1 MFEFIEKNKKW
12 IMIAFLVLI
21 VPPFMLFGVDVYFR
35 DGGGGQSVAIVGDYG
50 ISTEEFS
57 QALRERQV
65 AIQRSLQGR
74 INPEAL
80 DNPELRLAVLE
91 SLIQRRLL
99 IQQAES
105 SGIVVRDAELKAA
118 IERQQLFNDENGRF
132 SYDRYV
138 EFLRAEGMTPAI
150 FEARMRQ
157 DLMIRQLASGLA
169 ETGFLPRSE
178 AELLLTRISQE
189 REVSHASLNPEDY
202 LARVRIGPD
211 AVKQYYDANPAE
223 FRVPEQVR
231 VEYLTL
237 SVDALMQSVEA
248 SPEEVKQ
255 YYDSNRGQF
264 GVEESRQAS
273 HILLAADPAAGADAK
288 QKARARAEEIRSELQ
303 KNPDGFAAAAKKYSQ
318 DPGSAANGG
327 DLGGR
332 ISRGSMKDTPEL
344 GKVIFELKPGE
355 ISSPVETQHGYH
367 IVKVTAVHPATVKP
381 FEEVRGQI
389 EQEVKK
395 RLAGR
400 RFAELAE
407 GFNNAVYEQSES
419 LKPAAGLIKTE
430 PRLSGWI
437 TRESGEP
444 PLNNPRML
452 AAIFSDEVLRE
463 RRNSEAVEVAP
474 GTLVAA
480 RVVEHKAASAQPFD
494 EVRAGLE
501 KKLARREAAR
511 LAAEEGR
518 KMLEALRQGKP
529 VQVSWSAPQV
539 VSREDPKE
547 LPAALRRPAFRV
559 DVSTLPAY
567 TGIDAAGGAYHL
579 LRVTR
584 VQAPENVPPEK
595 AKQLAEQM
603 NGVLAQ
609 ETLSAYVASI
619 RQREGVKIFKEQLE
633 KKQ

>member
-1 MFEFIEKNKKW
+1 MFDFIEKNKKW

-21 VPPFMLFGVDVYFR
+21 VPPFMLFGVDAYFR
-35 DGGGGQSVAIVGDYG
+35 DGGGGQSVAVVGDYR
-50 ISTEEFS
+50 ISTDEFS
-57 QALRERQV
+57 QALRERQA
-65 AIQRSLQGR
+65 AIQRASQGR
-74 INPEAL
+74 INSEAL
-80 DNPELRLAVLE
+80 DNPELRQAVLE

-99 IQQAES
+99 IQQAQS
-105 SGIVVRDAELKAA
+105 SGIVVRDGQLKTV
-118 IERQQLFNDENGRF
+118 IEEQPIFRDESGRF
-132 SYDRYV
+132 SYDRYT
-138 EFLRAEGMTPAI
+138 EALRIEGMTPAI
-150 FEARMRQ
+150 FEARTRQ

-169 ETGFLPRSE
+169 ETGFLPRTE
-178 AELLLTRISQE
+178 ADLLLRRISQE
-189 REVSHASLNPEDY
+189 REVSHATLSPETY
-202 LARVRIGPD
+202 LPKVRIEAA

-223 FRVPEQVR
+223 FRVPEQAR
-231 VEYLTL
+231 VEYLAL
-237 SVDALMQSVEA
+237 SVDALMRSIEA
-248 SPEEVKQ
+248 SPDEVRK
-255 YYDSNRGQF
+255 YYEGNRKEY

-273 HILLAADPAAGADAK
+273 HILLAADPAAGPDAK
-288 QKARARAEEIRSELQ
+288 QKARARAEEIQRELQ

-332 ISRGSMKDTPEL
+332 INRGSMKDTPQLE
-344 GKVIFELKPGE
+344 KVIFESKPDE
-355 ISSPVETQHGYH
+355 IPPPVETQHGYH

-389 EQEVKK
+389 EQDVKK

-407 GFNNAVYEQSES
+407 GFSNTVYEQSES
-419 LKPAAGLIKTE
+419 LKPAAELIKAE
-430 PRLSGWI
+430 PRVSGWI
-437 TRESGEP
+437 SRESAEA
-444 PLNNPRML
+444 PLNHPRLL
-452 AAIFSDEVLRE
+452 AAIFSDEVLKE

-480 RVVEHKAASAQPFD
+480 RLVEHKPGIIQPFD

-501 KKLARREAAR
+501 KLLARREAAR

-518 KMLEALRQGKP
+518 SMLDALRQGKP
-529 VQVSWSAPQV
+529 INVSWSAPQV
-539 VSREDPKE
+539 VSREDMKD
-547 LPAALRRPAFRV
+547 LPAALRRQAFRV
-559 DVSTLPAY
+559 DASTLPAY
-567 TGIDAAGGAYHL
+567 SGVDSAGGDYLL

-584 VQAPENVPPEK
+584 VHVPENVPPEK
-595 AKQLAEQM
+595 SKQLAEQM

-619 RQREGVKIFKEQLE
+619 RQQAGVKIFKEQLE